1 MTLTTQPALIRQ
13 MRLEAEGILSL
24 ELEPAAADARFEPA
38 TAGAHIDLHLA
49 PGLVR
54 SYSLVH
60 STPTPDAPRG
70 RYVVAV
76 LRDRKSRGG
85 SARVHDALRVGQ
97 TLSISVSR
105 NHFMLDEAAIA
116 QGAPVV
122 LIAGG
127 IGITP
132 LYAMLQRVAA
142 LKGRAHLYY
151 AARNALYAA
160 YLRPIEAL
168 VAAHPGLQLTTH
180 WDADA
185 GGPPDLQAWMAAHGA
200 NAHYYACGPA
210 PLLAA
215 FEGAGAALAYAPT
228 HLHLERFAAAP
239 VAATAA
245 APGAGAGAG
254 YEVELRKTA
263 RVVRVPAGANLLD
276 TLLDAGIE
284 LPYSCHDGICG
295 ACETPVLEG
304 EVEHRD
310 SVLTPD
316 EHAAGK
322 TMMICV
328 SGCRG
333 ARLVLDA

>member
-1 MTLTTQPALIRQ
+1 MTQTTHPALIRQ
-13 MRLEAEGILSL
+13 IRLEAEGIISI
-24 ELEPAAADARFEPA
+24 ELEPSGAEGRFEPA
-38 TAGAHIDLHLA
+38 GPGAHIDLHLA
-49 PGLVR
+49 PGLIR

-60 STPTPDAPRG
+60 SVPTPDAPRG

-76 LRDRKSRGG
+76 LRDRNSRGG

-97 TLSISVSR
+97 VLTIGAPR
-105 NHFMLDEAAIA
+105 NHFALDETAIA

-122 LIAGG
+122 LVAGG

-132 LYAMLQRVAA
+132 LYAMLQRIAQIGG
-142 LKGRAHLYY
+142 KAHLCY
-151 AARNALYAA
+151 AARSAQHAA

-168 VAAHPGLQLTTH
+168 VAAHPGLQLSTH
-180 WDADA
+180 WDSVA
-185 GGPPDLQAWMAAHGA
+185 GGPPDLKAWMAPHGDA
-200 NAHYYACGPA
+200 AHYYACGPA

-215 FEGAGAALAYAPT
+215 FEDAGAALGYK

-239 VAATAA
+239 AKAAE
-245 APGAGAGAG
+245 PGAVPPASTG
-254 YEVELRKTA
+254 YEVELRKTGRTVA
-263 RVVRVPAGANLLD
+263 VAAGANLLD
-276 TLLDAGIE
+276 TLLDEGIE

-295 ACETPVLEG
+295 ACETTVIEG
-304 EVEHRD
+304 DVDHRD

-316 EHAAGK
+316 EQAANK

-333 ARLVLDA
+333 PRLVLDA